1 MQTDKIVADVEKA
14 IRELIDIAEPE
25 AGSIFILG
33 GSTSEIQGKKIG
45 SATDLELGDRII
57 KKIISILKEFD
68 LHLAVQGC
76 EHINRS
82 LVIEKETQN
91 KYSFNE
97 VNVIPHRQA
106 GGAFA
111 AAAFKE
117 FLQPVTVE
125 NMEAD
130 LGIDI
135 GDALIGMHLKN
146 VAVPVRLSIS
156 EIGEAH
162 LTAART
168 RLKLV
173 GGIRAEYRDL

>member
-1 MQTDKIVADVEKA
+1 
-14 IRELIDIAEPE
+14 
-25 AGSIFILG
+25 
-33 GSTSEIQGKKIG
+33 
-45 SATDLELGDRII
+45 
-57 KKIISILKEFD
+57 
-68 LHLAVQGC
+68 
-76 EHINRS
+76 
-82 LVIEKETQN
+82 
-91 KYSFNE
+91 
-97 VNVIPHRQA
+97 
-106 GGAFA
+106 
-111 AAAFKE
+111 
-117 FLQPVTVE
+117 
-125 NMEAD
+125 MEAD